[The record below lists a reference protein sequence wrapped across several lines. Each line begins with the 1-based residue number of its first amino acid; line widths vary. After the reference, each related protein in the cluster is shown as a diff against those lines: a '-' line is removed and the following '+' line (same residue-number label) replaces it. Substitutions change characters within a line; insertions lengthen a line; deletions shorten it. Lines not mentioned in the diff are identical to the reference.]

1 MDCEYINEVEEVTIS
16 QHASIC
22 SRAAHYLQYDRHL
35 LFMYVVICTLK
46 WAVNHFIAARQRYIN
61 WQTINNR
68 KGKKFVNA
76 TWQDKAIWIIN
87 YISLLQRWANG
98 YAIESKE
105 VCCVTPI
112 SWATYRKCNVRI
124 CLFTMHSFG

>member
-1 MDCEYINEVEEVTIS
+1 MDCEYINEEEEVTIS

-35 LFMYVVICTLK
+35 FFMYVVICTLK

-61 WQTINNR
+61 CRTINNR

-76 TWQDKAIWIIN
+76 TWQDKA
-87 YISLLQRWANG
+87 
-98 YAIESKE
+98 
-105 VCCVTPI
+105 
-112 SWATYRKCNVRI
+112 YRKCNTNMFVYYALIR
-124 CLFTMHSFG
+124 LGLHVQFK